1 MNLNLE
7 HLQQTQYTKLAQSSS
22 FHRSVYL
29 EIEEIGWEHL
39 LSLDE
44 GLTYLRFRIL
54 DKQGRVHLLEI
65 HLNELYPKCPPSI
78 SADVPYIFN
87 LKWSRYSRLKD
98 VLLQFR
104 EHLQTLQEFWYTM
117 DDIDKSLWVVDPKQL
132 SRAASHRLVN
142 IGNDCFIM
150 LQLNASDPRSL
161 PECRLMGPDSAVN
174 SLSKAWRRNSKR
186 WMKERLPSVNLA
198 NVLEIQL
205 PRGPLHVQT
214 MNQEVECGICYAQF
228 LPIDDEL
235 GAKSGSGTDYTCEN
249 SNCSS
254 VFHSICLGDWLRS
267 ITTTRQSFDVLFGN
281 CPYCSEPVA
290 IKISIYK

>member
-65 HLNELYPKCPPSI
+65 HLNELYPKCLPSI

-142 IGNDCFIM
+142 IGHSQVMI
-150 LQLNASDPRSL
+150 A
-161 PECRLMGPDSAVN
+161 
-174 SLSKAWRRNSKR
+174 LSCCN
-186 WMKERLPSVNLA
+186 
-198 NVLEIQL
+198 
-205 PRGPLHVQT
+205 
-214 MNQEVECGICYAQF
+214 
-228 LPIDDEL
+228 
-235 GAKSGSGTDYTCEN
+235 
-249 SNCSS
+249 
-254 VFHSICLGDWLRS
+254 
-267 ITTTRQSFDVLFGN
+267 
-281 CPYCSEPVA
+281 
-290 IKISIYK
+290 